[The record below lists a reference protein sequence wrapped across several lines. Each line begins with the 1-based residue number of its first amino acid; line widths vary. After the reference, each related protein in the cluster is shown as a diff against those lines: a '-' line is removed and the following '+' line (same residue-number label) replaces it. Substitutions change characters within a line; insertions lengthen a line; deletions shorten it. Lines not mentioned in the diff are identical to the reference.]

1 MSELIS
7 LLVPTDDVML
17 DTRNIRENIN
27 IFANMI
33 VGQSVHALKSC
44 SISENDKSKDGP
56 PCLVVSTIYLR
67 IPSGSLSVYQVYS
80 LTPLP
85 VIFKGEKYVY
95 SDLPNIF
102 GFNSIDKKLV
112 LWNDNKLASSCIFSE
127 AVQCRNYSISI
138 SISSVPCLNQLCSP
152 ASSALMNCQVTK
164 SKENGVSI
172 SNIKNNIWYF
182 YSSDRP
188 TNCELQSLSSPLI
201 DTISIKEPM
210 IVSRSKHT

>member
-67 IPSGSLSVYQVYS
+67 IPSGS
-80 LTPLP
+80 
-85 VIFKGEKYVY
+85 I
-95 SDLPNIF
+95 
-102 GFNSIDKKLV
+102 
-112 LWNDNKLASSCIFSE
+112 CISG
-127 AVQCRNYSISI
+127 
-138 SISSVPCLNQLCSP
+138 L
-152 ASSALMNCQVTK
+152 
-164 SKENGVSI
+164 
-172 SNIKNNIWYF
+172 
-182 YSSDRP
+182 
-188 TNCELQSLSSPLI
+188 
-201 DTISIKEPM
+201 
-210 IVSRSKHT
+210 